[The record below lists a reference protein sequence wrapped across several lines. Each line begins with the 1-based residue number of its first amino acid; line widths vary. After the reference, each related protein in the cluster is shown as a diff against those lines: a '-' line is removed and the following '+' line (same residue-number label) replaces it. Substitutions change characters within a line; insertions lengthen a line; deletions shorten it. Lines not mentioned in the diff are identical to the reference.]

1 MTEREHRYGVAVDDR
16 GRLRFSL
23 FLQVF
28 AIVMFLGAGL
38 VRGFALGFDTLTLVL
53 LGAGVISIVI
63 ATFTFVQLRDQ

>member
-1 MTEREHRYGVAVDDR
+1 MIERKRHYGGVVDDR

-23 FLQVF
+23 FLQIF

-38 VRGFALGFDTLTLVL
+38 VRAFALGFDTLTLIL

>member
-1 MTEREHRYGVAVDDR
+1 MDDR

-38 VRGFALGFDTLTLVL
+38 VRAFALGFDTLTLVL

>member
-1 MTEREHRYGVAVDDR
+1 MDERR
-16 GRLRFSL
+16 RLRFSL

-28 AIVMFLGAGL
+28 AIVMFLGSGL
-38 VRGFALGFDTLTLVL
+38 VRAFALGFDTLTLVL

>member
-1 MTEREHRYGVAVDDR
+1 MDDR
-16 GRLRFSL
+16 RRLRFSL

-38 VRGFALGFDTLTLVL
+38 VRAFALGFDTVTLVL